1 LNQASRRTAGSS
13 LAASS
18 APTSEAYARNGIGPR
33 SATSERSPSTK
44 PSGVIATTRHSRVL
58 NGIGTENR
66 GASAS
71 PSAARLRC
79 ASRSTMPLASSDQ
92 PR

>member
-1 LNQASRRTAGSS
+1 MPCAARRASTFEGY
-13 LAASS
+13 
-18 APTSEAYARNGIGPR
+18 PRNTIGPV
-33 SATSERSPSTK
+33 SATNERSPSTK
-44 PSGVIATTRHSRVL
+44 PCGVIATTRHSNVL

-71 PSAARLRC
+71 PRAASARS
-79 ASRSTMPLASSDQ
+79 ASRSTAAFASNDQ